1 MNRKGFTLIEL
12 ITTFAL
18 ATVIIIILL
27 NIVSIIKNIYVQNNI
42 KSTLAIEQSNLSKLM
57 NEKFDNKLL
66 YYVACNEGDYCYI
79 FSFENEESVKLVVE
93 KNKIRFGE
101 YTYKLD
107 KNTEVKNPT
116 LTRKYVDLDDT
127 ANTNNFLVISIP
139 IVNKLYPKLNF
150 GINLV
155 YFNNDYMYNEKIGF
169 KIGNTNYEAYE
180 GMNWQ
185 DWVDSS
191 FNSDKSFSL
200 EGSGDIKYLKK
211 AEEYI
216 YLYNSDTDTYTNLLS
231 NGLIAYDIDII
242 TNITKYT
249 IGKS

>member
-1 MNRKGFTLIEL
+1 MNKKGFTLIEL

-27 NIVSIIKNIYVQNNI
+27 NIISIIKNIYVQNNI

-57 NEKFDNKLL
+57 NEKFNNKLQ

-93 KNKIRFGE
+93 KNKISFGE
-101 YTYKLD
+101 YVYKLD

-116 LTRKYVDLDDT
+116 LTREYVDLDDT
-127 ANTNNFLVISIP
+127 ENTNNFLVINIP
-139 IVNKLYPKLNF
+139 IINKLYPKLNF
-150 GINLV
+150 GVNLV
-155 YFNNDYMYNEKIGF
+155 YFNNEYMYNEKISF
-169 KIGNTNYEAYE
+169 QIGDTTYEAYE
-180 GMNWQ
+180 GMTWK

-200 EGSGDIKYLKK
+200 EGSGEIKYLKK
-211 AEEYI
+211 SEEYV
-216 YLYNSDTDTYTNLLS
+216 YLYNSDDTTYINLLS
-231 NGLIAYDIDII
+231 NGLITYDIVSES
-242 TNITKYT
+242 TKYA
-249 IGKS
+249 IGNS

>member
-42 KSTLAIEQSNLSKLM
+42 TSTLAIEQSNLSKLM

-169 KIGNTNYEAYE
+169 KIGDTNYEAYE

-191 FNSDKSFSL
+191 FNSDKIFSL

>member
-1 MNRKGFTLIEL
+1 MNKKGFTLIEL

-27 NIVSIIKNIYVQNNI
+27 NIISIIKNIYVQNDV

-66 YYVACNEGDYCYI
+66 YYVACNDGDYCYI

-93 KNKIRFGE
+93 KSKISFGE

-116 LTRKYVDLDDT
+116 LTREYVDLDDT
-127 ANTNNFLVISIP
+127 ENTNNFLVINIP
-139 IVNKLYPKLNF
+139 IINKLYPKLNF

-155 YFNNDYMYNEKIGF
+155 YFNSDYMYNEKISF
-169 KIGNTNYEAYE
+169 KIGDTNYECYE
-180 GMNWQ
+180 GMTWQ
-185 DWVDSS
+185 DWVGSS

-200 EGSGDIKYLKK
+200 EDSGDIKYLKK
-211 AEEYI
+211 SEEYV
-216 YLYNSDTDTYTNLLS
+216 YLYNSDTTTYTNLLS
-231 NGLIAYDIDII
+231 DGLIGHDIVSDS
-242 TNITKYT
+242 TKYT